1 MDKGRFVPNDSND
14 EISLLD
20 ILKIIWKY
28 RWFIITFCIIITLV
42 TAIILYVS
50 AIKPIKISKCNYSA
64 YINLPGISY
73 SFFQYVDIQ
82 LKYDLNQ
89 GYLADKFFIKELSLE
104 VPELKAKPYKIND
117 FPVVQLKI
125 NASFT
130 EDIST
135 DTLTNLE
142 KYIKDLLFQKKL
154 LDAIYILKDPV
165 QSSGKII
172 FSENNIQNAELVLF
186 FTEVNESLTR
196 IFKLKN
202 DDIDKTYKLVST
214 YIKNINPQANYLKY
228 AKEIFI
234 KICENN
240 YLELS
245 SLKLD
250 EKKRTTSNN
259 IFNTSYFTKVFIAFF
274 CALILSIFLIFII
287 DFFKK
292 HGKEIVR

>member
-1 MDKGRFVPNDSND
+1 MDKDRFIPNDSND

-28 RWFIITFCIIITLV
+28 RWFIITFCIIITLIA
-42 TAIILYVS
+42 AIILYTS
-50 AIKPIKISKCNYSA
+50 AIKQSSIPQYTYIA

-73 SFFQYVDIQ
+73 NLYQYLDIQ

-89 GYLADKFFIKELSLE
+89 GYLADNFFIKDISIEA
-104 VPELKAKPYKIND
+104 PEIKAKPYKMAD
-117 FPVVQLKI
+117 FPVVQLKVNI
-125 NASFT
+125 TFNN
-130 EDIST
+130 DIS
-135 DTLTNLE
+135 DDILTEFE
-142 KYIKDLLFQKKL
+142 KYVKDLIFKKSI
-154 LDAIYILKDPV
+154 LDSITILKDPV

-186 FTEVNESLTR
+186 FTEVNENLIS
-196 IFKLKN
+196 IFKIKN
-202 DDIDKTYKLVST
+202 NDIDKTYKLVST
-214 YIKNINPQANYLKY
+214 YINNLNPQANYLKY

-240 YLELS
+240 YSELS

-250 EKKRTTSNN
+250 VKKRTTSNN

-274 CALILSIFLIFII
+274 CALVFSIFLIFVI

>member
-1 MDKGRFVPNDSND
+1 
-14 EISLLD
+14 LD

-28 RWFIITFCIIITLV
+28 RWFIIIFTVVISLICAL
-42 TAIILYVS
+42 ALYIN
-50 AIKPIKISKCNYSA
+50 AKNDFNNNKNAFYI

-73 SFFQYVDIQ
+73 NLYQYLDIQ

-104 VPELKAKPYKIND
+104 VPELKAKPYKTND

-125 NASFT
+125 NASFA
-130 EDIST
+130 EEILT

-154 LDAIYILKDPV
+154 LDAISILKDPID
-165 QSSGKII
+165 SSGNII

-186 FTEVNESLTR
+186 FTDVNENLIS

-202 DDIDKTYKLVST
+202 NDIDKTYKIVNT
-214 YIKNINPQANYLKY
+214 YITNLNPQESYLKY
-228 AKEIFI
+228 ATEII
-234 KICENN
+234 LKICDND
-240 YLELS
+240 YLEIS
-245 SLKLD
+245 NIKLD
-250 EKKRTTSNN
+250 VKKRTTSNN
-259 IFNTSYFTKVFIAFF
+259 IFNTSYFAKVFIAFF
-274 CALILSIFLIFII
+274 CALVLSIFLIFII

>member
-1 MDKGRFVPNDSND
+1 MDKDRFVPNDSND

-42 TAIILYVS
+42 TAIILYTS
-50 AIKPIKISKCNYSA
+50 TIKQSSIPQYTYIA

-73 SFFQYVDIQ
+73 NLFQYLDIQ

-125 NASFT
+125 NASFA
-130 EDIST
+130 EEIST
-135 DTLTNLE
+135 DTLTNIE
-142 KYIKDLLFQKKL
+142 KYVQDLLFQKKL
-154 LDAIYILKDPV
+154 LDAISILKDPV
-165 QSSGKII
+165 QSSGNII

-186 FTEVNESLTR
+186 FTEVNENLIS

-202 DDIDKTYKLVST
+202 NDINKTYNLVST
-214 YIKNINPQANYLKY
+214 YINNLNPQANYLKY

-240 YLELS
+240 YSELS

-250 EKKRTTSNN
+250 VKKRTTSNN

-274 CALILSIFLIFII
+274 CALVFSIFLIFVI

-292 HGKEIVR
+292 HGKEIVK

>member
-1 MDKGRFVPNDSND
+1 MDKDRFIPNDSND

-28 RWFIITFCIIITLV
+28 RWFIIIFTVVITLICAL
-42 TAIILYVS
+42 TLYIN
-50 AIKPIKISKCNYSA
+50 AKNDFNKNKNAFYI

-73 SFFQYVDIQ
+73 NLYQYLDIQ

-125 NASFT
+125 NASFA
-130 EDIST
+130 EEIST

-154 LDAIYILKDPV
+154 LDAISILKDPID
-165 QSSGKII
+165 SSGNII

-186 FTEVNESLTR
+186 FTDVNENLIS

-202 DDIDKTYKLVST
+202 NDIDKTYKIVNT
-214 YIKNINPQANYLKY
+214 YITNLNPQESYLKY
-228 AKEIFI
+228 ATEII
-234 KICENN
+234 LKICDND
-240 YLELS
+240 YLEIS
-245 SLKLD
+245 NIKLD
-250 EKKRTTSNN
+250 VKKRTTSNN
-259 IFNTSYFTKVFIAFF
+259 IFNTSYFAKVFIAFF
-274 CALILSIFLIFII
+274 CALVLSIFLIFII